1 MGWGDVRYCFAIA
14 ILAIIIL
21 LPPLL
26 AAILSEQIL
35 RD

>member
-1 MGWGDVRYCFAIA
+1 MGWGNVRYCFAIA
-14 ILAIIIL
+14 ILAIIL